1 MWRRFS
7 MSYICSKCN
16 AKIDVSTRK
25 AKCDCGGLW
34 KLDFKP
40 PKFDLSLVDEST
52 WNIFRYR
59 AFMPLEGEFWR
70 DISLGEGMT
79 PAWYF
84 KIPTIS

>member
-1 MWRRFS
+1 

-52 WNIFRYR
+52 WKIYSDTEPSC
-59 AFMPLEGEFWR
+59 PLRGSFGV
-70 DISLGEGMT
+70 I
-79 PAWYF
+79 
-84 KIPTIS
+84 